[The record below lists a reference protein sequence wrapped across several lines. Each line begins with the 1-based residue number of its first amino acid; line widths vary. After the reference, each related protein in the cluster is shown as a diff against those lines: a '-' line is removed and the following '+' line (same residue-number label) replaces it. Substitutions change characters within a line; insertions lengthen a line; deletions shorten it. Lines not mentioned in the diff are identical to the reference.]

1 MSMAFGNPYG
11 VLDHHVALLNGTT
24 GRNTFR
30 VAQAGPHGCVFSFV
44 MPRQPGGGDAASP
57 DADAQAV
64 ERDLQALKKL
74 LETPAC

>member
-44 MPRQPGGGDAASP
+44 MPRQPGGAM
-57 DADAQAV
+57 
-64 ERDLQALKKL
+64 RRRR
-74 LETPAC
+74 TPMRRRSNVICRH